1 MRSTSS
7 LKWCAPHER
16 RERSVSEARETFSSR
31 FGGLMTIVGVSIGLG
46 HVWRFPYMV
55 GKFGGAAFVLFYTLV
70 SVVIGV
76 PALMAEF
83 ALGRHTR
90 RGPVGAFQRG
100 GLPYGRYVGWFL
112 FFVVTAATGYY
123 SAVIGWVLYYAVGQ
137 IAALM
142 HIPFDAAAIL
152 PPDHGFVMKSFVLQL
167 VCTGIVILACAL
179 VVLRGVRKGI
189 EVVSIIVLPAM
200 TIVTIIVMLRTLT
213 LPGAMAGVRWYLLEF
228 RFSDLTANVMAA
240 AIGHAI
246 FALSLGGTFMVVYG
260 SYLHADEPLARPAIW
275 TVIGDTGS
283 SLIAGLA
290 VIPAVFSF
298 GLQPASGPGL
308 IFDTLPRVFAAMPAG
323 WLFGALFFISL
334 FGAGYLSDIGAVE
347 VLVAGLTDNTRL
359 TRTRSVWV
367 MSAACFILA
376 IPPSINNAVFV
387 PWDLTFGSG
396 MQTLGSL
403 LAVVTVVWCLN
414 RAAALKELFGAG
426 EKPVPLWVFNWIR
439 FGIPVIIL
447 GVGVYWLLTQ
457 VLRTFSGV

>member
-1 MRSTSS
+1 
-7 LKWCAPHER
+7 
-16 RERSVSEARETFSSR
+16 
-31 FGGLMTIVGVSIGLG
+31 MTIVGVSVGLG

-90 RGPVGAFQRG
+90 RGPVGAFQLG
-100 GLPYGRYVGWFL
+100 GLPLGRYVGWFF

-123 SAVIGWVLYYAVGQ
+123 SAVIGWVLYYTVGQ
-137 IAALM
+137 VAMVA
-142 HIPFDAAAIL
+142 HVPFDAAAIL
-152 PPDHGFVMKSFVLQL
+152 PPDHGFVLKSFLLQL
-167 VCTGIVILACAL
+167 ACTGVVILACAV

-189 EVVSIIVLPAM
+189 EVVSTIVLPAM
-200 TIVTIIVMLRTLT
+200 TIVTILVMIRSLT

-228 RFSDLTANVMAA
+228 RFADLTANVMAA

-260 SYLHADEPLARPAIW
+260 SYLHADENLARPALW

-290 VIPAVFSF
+290 VIPAVFAF
-298 GLQPASGPGL
+298 KLEPASGPGL
-308 IFDTLPRVFAAMPAG
+308 IFNTLPRVFAAMPAG
-323 WLFGALFFISL
+323 WLFGSLFFISL

-359 TRTRSVWV
+359 TRKRAVWV

-376 IPPSINNAVFV
+376 IPPSINNAIFV

-403 LAVVTVVWCLN
+403 LAVVTLGWCMN

-426 EKPVPLWVFNWIR
+426 EKPVPMWVFNWIR

-447 GVGVYWLLTQ
+447 GVGAYWLLTQ
-457 VLRTFSGV
+457 VFRTFSGV

>member
-1 MRSTSS
+1 M
-7 LKWCAPHER
+7 
-16 RERSVSEARETFSSR
+16 SEPRETFASR

-90 RGPVGAFQRG
+90 RGPVGAFQLG
-100 GLPYGRYVGWFL
+100 GLPLGRYVGWFF

-137 IAALM
+137 AAM
-142 HIPFDAAAIL
+142 VAHVPFDAAAIL
-152 PPDHGFVMKSFVLQL
+152 PPDHGFVLTSFLLQL
-167 VCTGIVILACAL
+167 VCTGIVIVACAL

-189 EVVSIIVLPAM
+189 EVVSTIVLPAM
-200 TIVTIIVMLRTLT
+200 TIVTILVMIRSLT
-213 LPGAMAGVRWYLLEF
+213 LPGAMAGVRWYLFEF
-228 RFSDLTANVMAA
+228 RFADLTANVMAA

-260 SYLHADEPLARPAIW
+260 SYLHADEQLARPAWW

-290 VIPAVFSF
+290 VIPAVFAF
-298 GLQPASGPGL
+298 KLEPASGPGL
-308 IFDTLPRVFAAMPAG
+308 IFNTLPRVFAAMPAG
-323 WLFGALFFISL
+323 WLFGSLFFVSL
-334 FGAGYLSDIGAVE
+334 LGAGYLSDIGAVE
-347 VLVAGLTDNTRL
+347 VLVAGLTDNSGITRK
-359 TRTRSVWV
+359 RAVWI
-367 MSAACFILA
+367 MSAACFVLA
-376 IPPSINNAVFV
+376 IPPSINNAIFV

-403 LAVVTVVWCLN
+403 LAVVTLAWCLN
-414 RAAALKELFGAG
+414 RTAALKELFGAG
-426 EKPVPLWVFNWIR
+426 EQPVPMWIFYWIR

-457 VLRTFSGV
+457 VFRTISGV

>member
-1 MRSTSS
+1 M
-7 LKWCAPHER
+7 
-16 RERSVSEARETFSSR
+16 SEPRETFASR

-76 PALMAEF
+76 PALMTEF

-90 RGPVGAFQRG
+90 RGPVGAFQLG
-100 GLPYGRYVGWFL
+100 GLPLGRYVGWFF

-123 SAVIGWVLYYAVGQ
+123 SAVIGWVLYYAIGQ
-137 IAALM
+137 AAVVA
-142 HIPFDAAAIL
+142 HVPFDAAAIL
-152 PPDHGFVMKSFVLQL
+152 PPDHGFVLKSFLLQL
-167 VCTGIVILACAL
+167 ACTGIVILACAL
-179 VVLRGVRKGI
+179 VVLKGVRKGI
-189 EVVSIIVLPAM
+189 EVVSTIVLPAM
-200 TIVTIIVMLRTLT
+200 TIVTILVMIRSLT

-228 RFSDLTANVMAA
+228 RFADLTANVMAA

-260 SYLHADEPLARPAIW
+260 SYLHADETLARPALW

-290 VIPAVFSF
+290 VIPAVFAF
-298 GLQPASGPGL
+298 KLEPASGPGL
-308 IFDTLPRVFAAMPAG
+308 IFNTLPRVFAAMPAG
-323 WLFGALFFISL
+323 WLFGSLFFISL

-359 TRTRSVWV
+359 TRKRAVWV

-376 IPPSINNAVFV
+376 VPPSINNAIFV

-403 LAVVTVVWCLN
+403 LAVVTLAWCMN
-414 RAAALKELFGAG
+414 RAAALKELFGTG
-426 EKPVPLWVFNWIR
+426 EQPVPMWIFHWIR

-457 VLRTFSGV
+457 VFRTISGV

>member
-1 MRSTSS
+1 M
-7 LKWCAPHER
+7 
-16 RERSVSEARETFSSR
+16 SEARETFASR
-31 FGGLMTIVGVSIGLG
+31 FGGLMTIVGVSVGLG

-90 RGPVGAFQRG
+90 RGPVGAFQLG
-100 GLPYGRYVGWFL
+100 GLPLGRYVGWFF

-123 SAVIGWVLYYAVGQ
+123 SAVIGWVLYYTVGQ
-137 IAALM
+137 VAMVA
-142 HIPFDAAAIL
+142 HVPFDAAAIL
-152 PPDHGFVMKSFVLQL
+152 PPDHGFVLKSFLLQL
-167 VCTGIVILACAL
+167 ACTGVVILACAV

-189 EVVSIIVLPAM
+189 EVVSTIVLPAM
-200 TIVTIIVMLRTLT
+200 TIVTILVMIRSLT

-228 RFSDLTANVMAA
+228 RFADLTANVMAA

-260 SYLHADEPLARPAIW
+260 SYLHADENLARPALW

-290 VIPAVFSF
+290 VIPAVFAF
-298 GLQPASGPGL
+298 KLEPASGPGL
-308 IFDTLPRVFAAMPAG
+308 IFNTLPRVFAAMPAG
-323 WLFGALFFISL
+323 WLFGSLFFISL

-359 TRTRSVWV
+359 TRKRAVWV

-376 IPPSINNAVFV
+376 IPPSVNNAIFV

-403 LAVVTVVWCLN
+403 LAVVTLGWCLN

-426 EKPVPLWVFNWIR
+426 EKPVPMWVFNWIR

-447 GVGVYWLLTQ
+447 GVGAYWLLTQ
-457 VLRTFSGV
+457 VFRTFSGV